1 MFSSAERLLA
11 NDGSGRL
18 VVDVKISGRP
28 LQHLR
33 REVGEV
39 PGIIESGKSS
49 LFKLI
54 RSRSST
60 SFDVDVKITFFK
72 FTIISVGL

>member
-33 REVGEV
+33 REVGEA

-54 RSRSST
+54 RLSS
-60 SFDVDVKITFFK
+60 SFDVDVTITFFK

>member
-1 MFSSAERLLA
+1 MFSSAEWLLA

-54 RSRSST
+54 RSST
-60 SFDVDVKITFFK
+60 SFDVDVKITLVS
-72 FTIISVGL
+72 IISVGL